1 MISFQFWTAEERKQH
16 CIEDHKFSSDFK
28 FNDYKKIVNK
38 KTEKKKSKVQHTSNS
53 NSNKSTPQASQVS
66 EVITGSVLL
75 METDE
80 SNKELDNQNTVSG
93 PKTNCQNQSKI
104 SSLVST
110 TSCGVQ
116 SASK

>member
-53 NSNKSTPQASQVS
+53 NSNKSIPKASQVS
-66 EVITGSVLL
+66 EIITDSILL

-80 SNKELDNQNTVSG
+80 SNKKLDNQ
-93 PKTNCQNQSKI
+93 KTDYQNQSKI

-110 TSCGVQ
+110 TSSGVQ